1 MTWAY
6 SQTSGVIRHNMIDVG
21 SGYSGFGE
29 GKNNPA
35 MEAVENYGPIPQGRY
50 LIGKAYDHP
59 HLGPCVM
66 NLTPVKGT
74 TAFGRTLFRIHGD
87 NLSHDASHGC
97 IILNHDI
104 REMIA
109 ASSDKELWVTV

>member
-1 MTWAY
+1 MWMY
-6 SQTSGVIRHNMIDVG
+6 GQTTGDIKHNSVEVG
-21 SGYSGFGE
+21 TGYSGFEE

-35 MEAVENYGPIPQGRY
+35 MEAVVNVGPIPQGRY
-50 LIGKAYDHP
+50 TIGKAYDHP

-66 NLTPVKGT
+66 NLTPIKHY
-74 TAFGRTLFRIHGD
+74 ALFRTDFRIHGD
-87 NLSHDASHGC
+87 NMTHNASHGC

-109 ASSDKELWVTV
+109 ANPDKELWVTV

>member
-1 MTWAY
+1 MIWAY
-6 SQTSGVIRHNMIDVG
+6 SQTSGNIRHNMIDVG

-35 MEAVENYGPIPQGRY
+35 MEAVEGIGPIPQGRY
-50 LIGKAYDHP
+50 LIGKSYPHP
-59 HLGPCVM
+59 HLGPVVM
-66 NLTPVKGT
+66 NLSPIGHN
-74 TAFGRTLFRIHGD
+74 ARGRSLLRVHGD
-87 NLSHDASHGC
+87 NLDHNASHGC
-97 IILNHDI
+97 IVLNHDI